1 MSEPKLHRGRPLDAS
16 EAAEELLEN
25 WPIPNVSAKPESLRG
40 RSTAFGTPLEE
51 LYRTHVDSEDIAEDD
66 DAQVHAPQEQD
77 FPKLTM
83 EELEQIRQDAY
94 EEGLKQGHEQG
105 YIDGFEKG
113 VSEGKEAGFKE
124 GVKQGNEQGL
134 EDAKPLIDEQLTV
147 LKSMLESLDE
157 PVKHLDQQVE
167 NEVLFLA
174 SELAKAITL
183 HELKTHPE
191 IILNALKAATD
202 ALPSNEAQCQIYLHP
217 DDLEL
222 VSAHFD
228 EQALANRHWQLLAE
242 PTLERGGCHIKQQR
256 SSIDMGLSLR
266 MTQVI
271 DSFLQDAGVHVEG
284 KE

>member
-1 MSEPKLHRGRPLDAS
+1 MSDTKLHRGKPLNAS
-16 EAAEELLEN
+16 EAADELLQH
-25 WPIPNVSAKPESLRG
+25 WPIPNVSAKADSLKG

-51 LYRTHVDSEDIAEDD
+51 VYRRHVDTETI
-66 DAQVHAPQEQD
+66 EQD
-77 FPKLTM
+77 EDADVHTAQEPDLPKLTM

-113 VSEGKEAGFKE
+113 VSEGKEAGYKE
-124 GVKQGNEQGL
+124 GLNQGQEQGL
-134 EDAKPLIDEQLTV
+134 EDAKPLIDEQLTA
-147 LKSMLESLDE
+147 LKAMLESLDE

-174 SELAKAITL
+174 TELAKAVTL
-183 HELKTHPE
+183 HEIKTHPE
-191 IILNALKAATD
+191 VILSALKAATD

-217 DDLEL
+217 DDLEI

-242 PTLERGGCHIKQQR
+242 PTLERGGCQIKQQR
-256 SSIDMGLSLR
+256 SSIDMGLALR
-266 MTQVI
+266 MNQVI
-271 DSFLQDAGVHVEG
+271 EGFLQDAGVQVEG